1 MLYLIQINSY
11 NSVSAP
17 PKRGFST
24 IEIWFVG
31 MQAPILLAT
40 LEYGCILAMK
50 KFWPQQKVGGLE
62 LQVAKYQKQSS
73 FFWLIISKNYQGVT
87 KKMFNKIY
95 KFSGLLFAEMIRLK

>member
-1 MLYLIQINSY
+1 MLIMLYLIQINSY

-73 FFWLIISKNYQGVT
+73 FFGS
-87 KKMFNKIY
+87 
-95 KFSGLLFAEMIRLK
+95 